1 MKTKIRILSG
11 CVLCMSLS
19 VAGCGN
25 SPTANDEQ
33 TAYRVLSVGT
43 SDVTLRSVYSASVR
57 GKQDV
62 EIRPQVSGLITA
74 VHVTE
79 GQRVCQ
85 GQPLFTLDQV
95 AYRAAL
101 KTAQANVEV
110 AQAEVEI
117 AALAYAS
124 KQTLH
129 ACAVVSDYELKTAQ
143 STLTSAQAK
152 LAQASAQMENAENDL
167 SYTVVKSPANG
178 VVGTLPYRVGAL
190 VGPSIATPLTSVS
203 DNSEMYVYFSLSE
216 NQILTLTETYGS
228 LDQAVAAMP
237 SLGLKLGTGHLYKYA
252 GHVESISGVIDR
264 TTGCVSVRAVF
275 PNDEGIL
282 LSGATGSV
290 VYPYELNDVIAIP
303 QEATFELQDKKFVY
317 KVVNGK
323 AEATQIDVYPVN
335 DGTTYAVMSGLK
347 SGDEIVAEGVGLI
360 KNGDKLK
367 LLRE

>member
-1 MKTKIRILSG
+1 MKIRFLSG

-19 VAGCGN
+19 VAGCGTGQ
-25 SPTANDEQ
+25 TANDDR

-43 SDVTLRSVYSASVR
+43 SDVTLQSVYSASVR

-79 GQRVCQ
+79 GQRVRQ

-101 KTAQANVEV
+101 KTAQANVAA
-110 AQAEVEI
+110 AQAEVDM

-124 KQTLH
+124 KQTLYER
-129 ACAVVSDYELKTAQ
+129 AVVSEYELKTAQ

-190 VGPSIATPLTSVS
+190 VGPSITTPLTSVS

-216 NQILTLTETYGS
+216 NQILTLTEQYGS
-228 LDQAVAAMP
+228 LAKAVAAMP
-237 SLGLKLGTGHLYKYA
+237 ALGLRLSTGHLYKYA
-252 GHVESISGVIDR
+252 GRVESISGVIDR

-290 VYPYELNDVIAIP
+290 VYPYVLDAVIAIP

-317 KVVNGK
+317 KVVDGK
-323 AEATQIDVYPVN
+323 AEATQIGIYPIN
-335 DGTTYAVMSGLK
+335 DGTTYVVTSGLNY
-347 SGDEIVAEGVGLI
+347 GDEIVAEGVGLI
-360 KNGDKLK
+360 KNGDDLK
-367 LLRE
+367 LMQE